1 MTTTSKI
8 GDFREKETI
17 SKMDCTEEQTT
28 KMLERSVRNVM
39 KKYLVEVSQKHH
51 IDRERGIK
59 LKRKVNVTMGYVT

>member
-1 MTTTSKI
+1 
-8 GDFREKETI
+8 
-17 SKMDCTEEQTT
+17 
-28 KMLERSVRNVM
+28 M